1 MILTYE
7 DLSVIFPDVTGI
19 REFDLHFQTVSIKAD
34 INQSKGLYIPLGSKA
49 QDLQQAIANGA
60 VAVVWE
66 KGKAI
71 PKYTPNHFPVFYTD
85 DIANGIKD
93 ILFAFLDKSNTE
105 VIDKKDKTNFL
116 FLDEKL
122 LNEFYE
128 TYDKAVIEAKI
139 NELIEKFREEKE

>member
-1 MILTYE
+1 MFLTYE
-7 DLSVIFPDVTGI
+7 DLSAIFPDVTGI
-19 REFDLHFQTVSIKAD
+19 REFDLHFQTVSIRAD
-34 INQSKGLYIPLGSKA
+34 LVQPKGLYIPLDTNT

-71 PKYTPNHFPVFYTD
+71 PKYTPNHFPVFYTG
-85 DIANGIKD
+85 DIANGTKD
-93 ILFAFLDKSNTE
+93 ILNAYRDRLKAE
-105 VIDKKDKTNFL
+105 AVDKKDKTNFL
-116 FLDEKL
+116 FLDGKL
-122 LNEFYE
+122 LNDFYE